1 MKTIGL
7 IGGMSWQSSLDY
19 YRIINEL
26 VAQKL
31 GGQHSAVCVMYSL
44 DLDPILIYRDSG
56 EWDKNTDILVDA
68 IKKIEAAGA
77 DFTLICSNTMHKT
90 YDDIQARVEKP
101 ILHITDV
108 LAAEIKKRAFKKVG
122 LLGTRF
128 VLKED
133 FCKGRLRQKH
143 GIDVIIPKNEEDVQ
157 FVHDVIYNE
166 LDFAILKPESRER
179 YVRIIEDMGRD
190 GAEAVVLGCT
200 EIQML
205 VKQEHT
211 AVPLLDTTAL
221 HTQAAVD
228 LALEL
233 KSSS

>member
-26 VAQKL
+26 VAKRL
-31 GGQHSAVCVMYSL
+31 GGQHSAVCVMYSV

-56 EWDKNTDILVDA
+56 EWHKNTDILVSA
-68 IKKIEAAGA
+68 IHKVESAGA

-90 YDDIQARVEKP
+90 YEDIQARVKNP

-108 LAAEIKKRAFKKVG
+108 LETKIKRRGFKKVG

-128 VLKED
+128 TLNED
-133 FCKGRLRQKH
+133 FYKERLRLQH
-143 GIDVIIPKNEEDVQ
+143 AIEVVIPQQEEDVQ
-157 FVHDVIYNE
+157 FVHDVIYYE
-166 LDFAILKPESRER
+166 LDYAIIKPESRER
-179 YVRIIEDMGRD
+179 YKRIIEDMWQD
-190 GAEAVVLGCT
+190 GAEAIILGCT

-205 VKQEHT
+205 IQQKHT
-211 AVPLLDTTAL
+211 AAPLLDTTLL
-221 HTQAAVD
+221 HATAAVD
-228 LALEL
+228 LALRE
-233 KSSS
+233 

>member
-26 VAQKL
+26 VAQRL
-31 GGQHSAVCVMYSL
+31 GGQHSAVCVMYSV

-56 EWDKNTDILVDA
+56 EWHKNTDILVDA
-68 IKKIEAAGA
+68 IHKTEAAGA
-77 DFTLICSNTMHKT
+77 DFTVICSNTMHKT

-101 ILHITDV
+101 VLHITDV
-108 LAAEIKKRAFKKVG
+108 LAAEIKKQRYKKVG

-128 VLKED
+128 TLNEGFYKE
-133 FCKGRLRQKH
+133 RLRLRH
-143 GIDVIIPKNEEDVQ
+143 GIEVIIPRREEDVQ
-157 FVHDVIYNE
+157 FVHDVIYYE
-166 LDFAILKPESRER
+166 LDFAILKPESKER
-179 YVRIIEDMGRD
+179 YVRIIEDMEKD
-190 GAEAVVLGCT
+190 GAEAVILGCT

-211 AVPLLDTTAL
+211 SVPLLDTTVL
-221 HTQAAVD
+221 HAAAAVD
-228 LALEL
+228 WALSE
-233 KSSS
+233 